1 MPELVES
8 VQVRLIASVLEIPD
22 IYDRMNSEDG
32 LGFIS
37 VVDVFTK
44 EELEDAVNEHRC
56 IWQLGEDGHSFGELL
71 FDGDKWLTDDEFV
84 SKKADSNSI
93 DESMSIATKEQVDAV
108 SEIMLSEVELL
119 AQSVA
124 QAVPDNADLQLAI
137 KRFNNKTRIAR
148 AALAAHDAQTLDVL
162 AKSLSD
168 NDANNAVTVYEYKE

>member
-108 SEIMLSEVELL
+108 SEIMLSE
-119 AQSVA
+119 SVA